1 MASEDVDE
9 IKQEPPSEEPE
20 TDVIRKEE
28 TKIKAE
34 ALDESEEESNYS
46 ACLERDEGDSGDLD
60 SDRMSTKRR
69 SLKRKSNGK
78 QVPIEIRLA
87 RSEKRFACHC
97 GMTYRKESLLIQ
109 HKHIC
114 DIPEDIAES
123 TCRFCQLL
131 FTDYSNLLD
140 HVRQLHGPG
149 MPETKCSF
157 CSEWFTNVS
166 SLVIHELRH
175 QQSNVLKCDQC
186 NRIFRQQTNLQR
198 HLKEHQN
205 KVEIFACDDCGKTF
219 TLSINLEIHRRTHS
233 GTRPSL
239 CDLCSKCFYCP
250 SSLRLHRLTHYKK
263 HLQETTKTL
272 TLFWIP
278 MEESRQFSKL
288 VQMTS
293 IRCGFYCPSSLR
305 LHRLT
310 HYKKHL
316 QETTKVSGKTACGEN
331 ESNIIK
337 FAGKKEF

>member
-1 MASEDVDE
+1 MQVLPDTNGIEQIYIVKSEPGTDGENGPGLMASEDVDE
-9 IKQEPPSEEPE
+9 IKQEPPSDDEEPE

-205 KVEIFACDDCGKTF
+205 KVEIFACDECGKTF
-219 TLSINLEIHRRTHS
+219 TQSINLEIHRRTHS

-263 HLQETTKTL
+263 HLQETTK
-272 TLFWIP
+272 
-278 MEESRQFSKL
+278 
-288 VQMTS
+288 
-293 IRCGFYCPSSLR
+293 
-305 LHRLT
+305 
-310 HYKKHL
+310 
-316 QETTKVSGKTACGEN
+316 VSGKTVCGED
-331 ESNIIK
+331 EANIIK
-337 FAGKKEF
+337 FAGKKEL

>member
-1 MASEDVDE
+1 MMCRQVLPDTNGIEQIYIVKSELGTDGENGPGLMASEDVDE
-9 IKQEPPSEEPE
+9 IKQEPPSDDEEPE

-28 TKIKAE
+28 TEIKAE

-46 ACLERDEGDSGDLD
+46 ACIERDEGDSGD
-60 SDRMSTKRR
+60 SYSNRMSTKRR

-97 GMTYRKESLLIQ
+97 GMTYPKESLLIQ
-109 HKHIC
+109 HKQIC
-114 DIPEDIAES
+114 DIPEDKTES

-198 HLKEHQN
+198 HLKEHKH

-219 TLSINLEIHRRTHS
+219 TQSINLEIHRPTHS

-250 SSLRLHRLTHYKK
+250 SSLRLHRLTHFKT
-263 HLQETTKTL
+263 HLK
-272 TLFWIP
+272 
-278 MEESRQFSKL
+278 
-288 VQMTS
+288 
-293 IRCGFYCPSSLR
+293 G
-305 LHRLT
+305 
-310 HYKKHL
+310 
-316 QETTKVSGKTACGEN
+316 TTKVSGKKACGED
-331 ESNIIK
+331 EANIIK
-337 FAGKKEF
+337 FAGKKEL